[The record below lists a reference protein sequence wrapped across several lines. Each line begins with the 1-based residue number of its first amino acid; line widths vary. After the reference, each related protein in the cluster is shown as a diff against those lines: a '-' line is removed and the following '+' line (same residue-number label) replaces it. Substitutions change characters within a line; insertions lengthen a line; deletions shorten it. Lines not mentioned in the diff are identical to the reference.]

1 MRSAWL
7 SLLLQFW
14 LFIQI
19 YSGRSSFRPK
29 TVRIYQFKG
38 ICPGHEDIPV
48 YYSDIEVVNIN
59 RTFRVSLKAN
69 IRSDIN
75 NDMKLWLFL
84 SRCNS
89 RDALDSCETYN
100 TIKINHF
107 CKILNGENMPWT
119 DAVRKFSPPL
129 RCPLKK
135 GVYEFKNSTFDGSA
149 FNRFPVLNWYWKVLV
164 NIKDEITDELLQC
177 ATLEGQIAPI

>member
-75 NDMKLWLFL
+75 NDMK
-84 SRCNS
+84 
-89 RDALDSCETYN
+89 
-100 TIKINHF
+100 
-107 CKILNGENMPWT
+107 
-119 DAVRKFSPPL
+119 
-129 RCPLKK
+129 